1 MTHANTLTWVR
12 QNILPSSFM
21 FVKHTCF
28 EAFIFN
34 IMTNSSVTV
43 EAGFILAGFESWLKA
58 GWPRFSG
65 CKFRKHSVD

>member
-1 MTHANTLTWVR
+1 
-12 QNILPSSFM
+12 M

-65 CKFRKHSVD
+65 CKFRKHSMD